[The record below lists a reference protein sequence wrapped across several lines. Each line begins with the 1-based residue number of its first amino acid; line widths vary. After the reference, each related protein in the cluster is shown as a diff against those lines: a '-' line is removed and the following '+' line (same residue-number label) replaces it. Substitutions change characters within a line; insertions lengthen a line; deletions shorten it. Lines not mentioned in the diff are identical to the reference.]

1 MIKNQTALQARNK
14 VIKLYDDYST
24 IASEAKR
31 KTIHEEGIEVL
42 TTKQMLQR
50 LPIALAEVNAGNTS
64 EKLLNKIRKTIHSSF
79 FVLSKGNY
87 QKTIQQYNEFNTII
101 TQNGYY
107 IYEF

>member
-1 MIKNQTALQARNK
+1 
-14 VIKLYDDYST
+14 
-24 IASEAKR
+24 
-31 KTIHEEGIEVL
+31 
-42 TTKQMLQR
+42 MLHR

-107 IYEF
+107 ICEF